1 MMQDGKKAKDV
12 ILGSLKAGGATSEIP
27 EMLTPEVPPPQPS
40 AGETP
45 VDMAILRR
53 AKEQPLASQVTVWS
67 PELGVI
73 LEYLASTTPKF
84 SKSAFAGK
92 VLEAYFQREYPD
104 LWAAACTELAY
115 LSHVP
120 RQRRSR
126 RC

>member
-12 ILGSLKAGGATSEIP
+12 ILGSLTELAVIP
-27 EMLTPEVPPPQPS
+27 DTESPGIPPSQPC

-67 PELGVI
+67 PELGLI

-84 SKSAFAGK
+84 SKSAFSCK
-92 VLEAYFQREYPD
+92 VLEAYFQREYPA
-104 LWAAACTELAY
+104 LWAAACTELANQ
-115 LSHVP
+115 SHGP

-126 RC
+126 RL